1 MSNKYNY
8 TGDYMLKRASFRRI
22 MVATLALFI
31 LLIIYFFPTTT
42 PIEESLSYIEK
53 QEMPIFLVDSLE
65 YIARTSIVKESGN
78 TNDLI
83 LEVVESLTIN
93 SEKSNYIRDGFKG
106 IIPEETKV
114 NSIKLEN
121 GILTIDFSKELLNVE
136 KGKEE
141 KMIEAIVYSLLEIKE
156 IKKISILVEGEKLSY
171 LPNTSEKLPE
181 FLDKSYGVNKIY
193 NFDSIKD
200 TSKTTIYY
208 LSKYNDYYY
217 YVPVTK
223 ISNETTEK
231 AEIIIKELKSTPI
244 YHTNLISYL
253 AASTNLTNYELLE
266 DSISLSFDN
275 HLLANL
281 HDEDMLE
288 EVKYSIA
295 LSLRDSYGIEKVLFN
310 YPDSEEEVMAFN

>member
-1 MSNKYNY
+1 
-8 TGDYMLKRASFRRI
+8 MLKRASLRRI

-53 QEMPIFLVDSLE
+53 EEIPIFLVDSLE
-65 YIARTSIVKESGN
+65 YIARTSIVKNSES
-78 TNDLI
+78 TEELI
-83 LEVVESLTIN
+83 LEVIASLTIG

-106 IIPEETKV
+106 IIPENTKV
-114 NSIKLEN
+114 LDTSLEDN
-121 GILTIDFSKELLNVE
+121 ILTINFSKEFLNVSLE
-136 KGKEE
+136 SEE
-141 KMIEAIVYSLLEIKE
+141 KMLEALVYSLLEIPDV
-156 IKKISILVEGEKLSY
+156 KKISILVEGEKLKN
-171 LPNTSEKLPE
+171 LPNSKKKLPE
-181 FLDKSYGVNKIY
+181 FLDRSFGINKIY
-193 NFDSIKD
+193 NLDSIKD

-223 ISNETTEK
+223 ITNDTTEK

-244 YHTNLISYL
+244 YHTNLIGYL
-253 AASTNLTNYELLE
+253 AASTNITNYEILE
-266 DSISLSFDN
+266 NSISLSFDN

-281 HDEDMLE
+281 NDEDMLE

-295 LSLRDSYGIEKVLFN
+295 LSMRDSYGVDEVLFN
-310 YPDSEEEVMAFN
+310 FPDSEQEVMAFS

>member
-1 MSNKYNY
+1 
-8 TGDYMLKRASFRRI
+8 MLKRASLRRI

-53 QEMPIFLVDSLE
+53 EEIPIFLVDSLE
-65 YIARTSIVKESGN
+65 YIARTSIVKNSES
-78 TNDLI
+78 TEELI
-83 LEVVESLTIN
+83 LEVIASLTIG

-106 IIPEETKV
+106 IIPENTKV
-114 NSIKLEN
+114 LDTSLEDN
-121 GILTIDFSKELLNVE
+121 ILTINFSKEFLNVSLE
-136 KGKEE
+136 SEE
-141 KMIEAIVYSLLEIKE
+141 KMLEALVYSLLEIPDV
-156 IKKISILVEGEKLSY
+156 KKISILVEGEKLKN
-171 LPNTSEKLPE
+171 LPNSKKKLPE
-181 FLDKSYGVNKIY
+181 FLDRSFGINKIY
-193 NFDSIKD
+193 NLDSIKD

-223 ISNETTEK
+223 ITNDTTEK

-253 AASTNLTNYELLE
+253 AASTNITNYEILE
-266 DSISLSFDN
+266 NSISLSFDN

-281 HDEDMLE
+281 NDEDMLE

-295 LSLRDSYGIEKVLFN
+295 LSMRDSYGVDEVLFN
-310 YPDSEEEVMAFN
+310 FPDNEQEVMAFS

>member
-1 MSNKYNY
+1 
-8 TGDYMLKRASFRRI
+8 MLKKSSLRRI

-65 YIARTSIVKESGN
+65 YIARTSIVQESK
-78 TNDLI
+78 TTDELI
-83 LEVVESLTIN
+83 LEVIESLTIG
-93 SEKSNYIRDGFKG
+93 SEKSSYIRDGFKG
-106 IIPEETKV
+106 IIPEGTKV
-114 NSIKLEN
+114 LDTNLEN
-121 GILTIDFSKELLNVE
+121 GILTINFNKNFLNVSI
-136 KGKEE
+136 KDEE
-141 KMIEAIVYSLLEIKE
+141 KMLEALIYSILEIPG
-156 IKKISILVEGEKLSY
+156 IKKLSIEVEGEKLKN
-171 LPNTSEKLPE
+171 LPNSKKKLPE
-181 FLDKSYGVNKIY
+181 FLDKNYGVNKIY
-193 NFDSIKD
+193 NLDSIKD

-208 LSKYNDYYY
+208 LSKHNDYYY

-223 ISNETTEK
+223 VSNETGEK

-266 DSISLSFDN
+266 NSISLSFDN

-281 HDEDMLE
+281 NDEDMLE

-295 LSLRDSYGIEKVLFN
+295 LSLRDSYGIEEVLFN
-310 YPDSEEEVMAFN
+310 YPDSDQEVMAFN

>member
-1 MSNKYNY
+1 
-8 TGDYMLKRASFRRI
+8 MLKKSSLRRI

-65 YIARTSIVKESGN
+65 YIARTSIVQESK
-78 TNDLI
+78 TTDELI
-83 LEVVESLTIN
+83 LEVIESLTIG
-93 SEKSNYIRDGFKG
+93 SEKSSYIRDGFKG
-106 IIPEETKV
+106 IIPEGTKV
-114 NSIKLEN
+114 LDTNLEN
-121 GILTIDFSKELLNVE
+121 GILTINFNKNFLNVSI
-136 KGKEE
+136 KDEE
-141 KMIEAIVYSLLEIKE
+141 KMLEAFIYSILENPG
-156 IKKISILVEGEKLSY
+156 IKKLSIEVEGAKLKN
-171 LPNTSEKLPE
+171 LPNSKKKLPE
-181 FLDKSYGVNKIY
+181 FLDKNYGVNKIY
-193 NFDSIKD
+193 NLDSIKD

-208 LSKYNDYYY
+208 LSKHNDYYY

-223 ISNETTEK
+223 VSNETGEK

-266 DSISLSFDN
+266 NSISLSFDN

-281 HDEDMLE
+281 NDEDMLE

-295 LSLRDSYGIEKVLFN
+295 LSLRDSYGIEEVLFN
-310 YPDSEEEVMAFN
+310 YPNSDQEVMAFN

>member
-1 MSNKYNY
+1 
-8 TGDYMLKRASFRRI
+8 MLKRASLRRI

-53 QEMPIFLVDSLE
+53 EEIPIFLVDSLE
-65 YIARTSIVKESGN
+65 YIARTSIVKNSES
-78 TNDLI
+78 TEELI
-83 LEVVESLTIN
+83 LEVIASITIG

-106 IIPEETKV
+106 IIPENTKV
-114 NSIKLEN
+114 LDTSLEDN
-121 GILTIDFSKELLNVE
+121 ILTINFSKEFLNVSLE
-136 KGKEE
+136 SEE
-141 KMIEAIVYSLLEIKE
+141 KMLEALVYSLLEIPDV
-156 IKKISILVEGEKLSY
+156 KKISILVEGEKLKN
-171 LPNTSEKLPE
+171 LPNSKKKLPE
-181 FLDKSYGVNKIY
+181 FLDRSFGINKIY
-193 NFDSIKD
+193 NLDSIKD

-223 ISNETTEK
+223 ITNDTTEK

-253 AASTNLTNYELLE
+253 AASTNITNYEILE
-266 DSISLSFDN
+266 NSISLSFDN

-281 HDEDMLE
+281 NDEDMLE

-295 LSLRDSYGIEKVLFN
+295 LSMRDSYGVDEVLFN
-310 YPDSEEEVMAFN
+310 FPDSEQEVMAFS

>member
-1 MSNKYNY
+1 
-8 TGDYMLKRASFRRI
+8 MLKKSSLRRI

-31 LLIIYFFPTTT
+31 LLIIYFFPTTM

-65 YIARTSIVKESGN
+65 YIARTSIVQESK
-78 TNDLI
+78 TTDELI
-83 LEVVESLTIN
+83 LEVIESLTIG
-93 SEKSNYIRDGFKG
+93 SEKSSYIRDGFKG
-106 IIPEETKV
+106 IIPEGTKV
-114 NSIKLEN
+114 LDTNLEN
-121 GILTIDFSKELLNVE
+121 GILTINFNKNFLNVSI
-136 KGKEE
+136 KDEE
-141 KMIEAIVYSLLEIKE
+141 KMLEALIYSILEIPG
-156 IKKISILVEGEKLSY
+156 IKKLSIEVEGEKLKN
-171 LPNTSEKLPE
+171 LPNSKKKLPE
-181 FLDKSYGVNKIY
+181 FLDKNYGVNKIY
-193 NFDSIKD
+193 NLDSIKD

-208 LSKYNDYYY
+208 LSKHNDYYY

-223 ISNETTEK
+223 VSNETGEK

-266 DSISLSFDN
+266 NSISLSFDN

-281 HDEDMLE
+281 NDEDMLE

-295 LSLRDSYGIEKVLFN
+295 LSLRDSYGIEEVLFN
-310 YPDSEEEVMAFN
+310 YPNSDQEVMAFN

>member
-1 MSNKYNY
+1 
-8 TGDYMLKRASFRRI
+8 MLKKSSLRRI

-65 YIARTSIVKESGN
+65 YIARTSIVQESK
-78 TNDLI
+78 TTDELI
-83 LEVVESLTIN
+83 LEVIESLTIG
-93 SEKSNYIRDGFKG
+93 SEKSSYIRDGFKG
-106 IIPEETKV
+106 IIPEGTKV
-114 NSIKLEN
+114 LDTNLEN
-121 GILTIDFSKELLNVE
+121 GILTINFNKNFLNVSI
-136 KGKEE
+136 KDEE
-141 KMIEAIVYSLLEIKE
+141 KMLEALIYSILEIPG
-156 IKKISILVEGEKLSY
+156 IKKLSIEVEGEKLKN
-171 LPNTSEKLPE
+171 LPNSKKKLPE
-181 FLDKSYGVNKIY
+181 FLDKNYGVNKIY
-193 NFDSIKD
+193 NLDSIKD

-208 LSKYNDYYY
+208 LSKHNDYYY

-223 ISNETTEK
+223 VSNETGEK

-266 DSISLSFDN
+266 NSISLSFDN

-281 HDEDMLE
+281 NDEDMLE

-295 LSLRDSYGIEKVLFN
+295 LSLRDSYGIEEVLFN
-310 YPDSEEEVMAFN
+310 YPNSDQEVMAFN